1 MNSSPKKEYDVGYGR
16 PPVSS
21 QFQPNQSGNPAGR
34 PKGSR
39 NIRTLVR
46 IALDEKVRVA
56 RNGESKLISKRALAA
71 CQQVDKAAMGDT
83 KAFLVIAQLDADEFL
98 GGPGAAGDR
107 RAESEIPTE
116 AYDEMVQRF
125 LDDLRQRGDGT

>member
-16 PPVSS
+16 PPVSG
-21 QFQPNQSGNPAGR
+21 QFQPSQSGNPAGR
-34 PKGSR
+34 PKGSK

-83 KAFLVIAQLDADEFL
+83 KAFLVIAQLDADEPL
-98 GGPGAAGDR
+98 GGPGTSGDML
-107 RAESEIPTE
+107 ANSEIPPE
-116 AYDEMVQRF
+116 AYDEIVQ
-125 LDDLRQRGDGT
+125 LYLAGLQQRGDET